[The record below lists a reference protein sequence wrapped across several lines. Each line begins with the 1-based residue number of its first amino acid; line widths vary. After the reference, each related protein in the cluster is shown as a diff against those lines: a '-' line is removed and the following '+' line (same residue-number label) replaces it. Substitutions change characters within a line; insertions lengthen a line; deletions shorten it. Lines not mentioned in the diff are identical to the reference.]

1 MKHYFFLLVLDL
13 TQWYLELT
21 PGSSFRNRLWKYLE
35 NHMLGWGS
43 KQAWVMC
50 KARVLSKLLSISPAP
65 AWCIF
70 ESRRHWLA
78 CLLSLE
84 SYGSG
89 STVSSNIVSL
99 SSWHLHLLSRNHKVN
114 CYSNFRIRAWRVLLI
129 LWYFLPTQKRYF
141 WVSFFIQNT
150 SECQNALLT
159 LGLFSLAK
167 LHTFSA
173 SSPSWLPCL
182 LVFQNHCVY
191 FVTGCYCSF
200 P

>member
-21 PGSSFRNRLWKYLE
+21 PGSLFRNHLWQYLE
-35 NHMLGWGS
+35 DHILGWGS

-50 KARVLSKLLSISPAP
+50 KARVLSTLLSIFPAP
-65 AWCIF
+65 AWWIF

-89 STVSSNIVSL
+89 STVSNDIFSL
-99 SSWHLHLLSRNHKVN
+99 SSWHLHLLNRNHEVN
-114 CYSNFRIRAWRVLLI
+114 CYSNFRSRAWRVLLV

-150 SECQNALLT
+150 SVRMLFWHRALW
-159 LGLFSLAK
+159 
-167 LHTFSA
+167 
-173 SSPSWLPCL
+173 SS
-182 LVFQNHCVY
+182 
-191 FVTGCYCSF
+191 
-200 P
+200 